1 MSEIQQDEQEQ
12 IKQRRSK
19 LNELRESGSIAFPT
33 DFRRNVVAGELLAEY
48 GEKSKEELEAE
59 PVRVKLAGRIM
70 TRSRLALRVN
80 NWLAPSASRAASSP
94 QTQVG
99 VLARIWTSM
108 VAYLLNWFAL
118 GVSFRAGAPSGF
130 RPADAPTVGRET
142 SQA

>member
-19 LNELRESGSIAFPT
+19 LNELRENGGIAFPT

-70 TRSRLALRVN
+70 TRRDGQGQFCAYSGYVWQNSALCDSRHLA
-80 NWLAPSASRAASSP
+80 
-94 QTQVG
+94 
-99 VLARIWTSM
+99 
-108 VAYLLNWFAL
+108 
-118 GVSFRAGAPSGF
+118 
-130 RPADAPTVGRET
+130 
-142 SQA
+142 